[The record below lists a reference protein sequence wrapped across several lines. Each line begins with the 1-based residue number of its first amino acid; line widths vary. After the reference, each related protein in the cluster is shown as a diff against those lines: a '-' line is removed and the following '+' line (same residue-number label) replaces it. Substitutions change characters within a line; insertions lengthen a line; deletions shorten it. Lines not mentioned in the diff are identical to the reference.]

1 MNQSMSKVLTWF
13 QSNKL
18 NLNPSK
24 TRYMIF
30 NCKDNTN
37 TNHIQ
42 IDGMDIKRVWR
53 GGTEQSF
60 KLVGIQIDDKLNWEE
75 HINYIAKKISYANYS
90 INKARNR
97 ITVNGKKLL
106 YSGLIHS
113 HLVYGASVWGFATK
127 NRLDKLVK
135 QKKAI

>member
-1 MNQSMSKVLTWF
+1 MCIRDRNQSMDKVFTWF

-30 NCKDNTN
+30 NCKDNSDN
-37 TNHIQ
+37 NHIH
-42 IDGMDIKRVWR
+42 INGENIERVWR
-53 GGTEQSF
+53 QGKEKSF
-60 KLVGIQIDDKLNWEE
+60 KLVGIMIDDKLNWED

-90 INKARNR
+90 LNKARNR
-97 ITVNGKKLL
+97 LTTKTKKLL

-113 HLVYGASVWGFATK
+113 HLVYGAP
-127 NRLDKLVK
+127 
-135 QKKAI
+135 I